1 MRTTELS
8 AHEQGIREPYSAHP
22 QTKVRAVF
30 PPSTPAH
37 SGMQN
42 ELIPFP
48 LATPDHSDTQNG
60 LTPFPLATPDHS
72 DTQNGLTP
80 FPPSTPAHSG
90 VQNELT
96 PFPLAAPDHS
106 GAPYYWSR
114 PKRTFCESGRYTG
127 FAIVPGYS

>member
-42 ELIPFP
+42 ELI
-48 LATPDHSDTQNG
+48 
-60 LTPFPLATPDHS
+60 PFPLATPDHS